1 MKSKYVMV
9 AALSLAAVIA
19 VAQETKKPKTAGYDK
34 SSTPLKKIGT
44 LEATNYY
51 NKMMIVTGKVVQVSV
66 KPTIT
71 FLNLDQPY
79 PNSPFAAIIFP
90 SATNQFPNIK
100 DLKGKSVELKGKV
113 AEHGGKPQ
121 IVLNNS
127 NQLQVIE
134 TKATESPETK

>member
-1 MKSKYVMV
+1 MKSKYALV

-19 VAQETKKPKTAGYDK
+19 FAQETKSAKSAGADK
-34 SSTPLKKIGT
+34 SAPLKKIGT

-66 KPTIT
+66 RPTIT

-90 SATNQFPNIK
+90 SATNQFPDIK
-100 DLKGKSVELKGKV
+100 KLKGKNVELKGKV